1 MVNLLKIFN
10 RYKMKAK
17 ELQAENEALKAQVMG
32 LSVTLKS
39 AEDKIKFLES
49 EIQGIFKQKQDLK
62 AELEHYIMLN
72 NTSNKNQND
81 SRYY

>member
-17 ELQAENEALKAQVMG
+17 ELQTENEALKAQIMG
-32 LSVTLKS
+32 LSANLKS
-39 AEDKIKFLES
+39 AEEKIQFLES

-62 AELEHYIMLN
+62 AELDHYIMLS
-72 NTSNKNQND
+72 NTANKNQND

>member
-10 RYKMKAK
+10 RYKMKAQ
-17 ELQAENEALKAQVMG
+17 ELQTENDALKAQVMG
-32 LSVTLKS
+32 LAETLRAS
-39 AEDKIKFLES
+39 DKKIAFLES
-49 EIQGIFKQKQDLK
+49 ELQSLFKRYQDLR
-62 AELEHYIMLN
+62 AELDHYIMLS

>member
-17 ELQAENEALKAQVMG
+17 ELQTENEALKAQVMG
-32 LSVTLKS
+32 LSATLKS
-39 AEDKIKFLES
+39 AEEKIQFLES

-62 AELEHYIMLN
+62 AELDHYIMLS
-72 NTSNKNQND
+72 NTANKNQND

>member
-17 ELQAENEALKAQVMG
+17 ELQTENEQLKAQIAG
-32 LSVTLKS
+32 LLFQLEESSK
-39 AEDKIKFLES
+39 KITFLES
-49 EIQGIFKQKQDLK
+49 EIQGIFKQKQDLA
-62 AELEHYIMLN
+62 AELNHYIMLN
-72 NTSNKNQND
+72 NTNNKNQND